1 MAKQWPTDALKS
13 QTLPSPPVSALQSTN
28 ESHYIN
34 NVWQGQR
41 NVFYENASAYGLIRY
56 YNSYSRVR
64 LYKKMWQQAY
74 YPYSTGVERYYY
86 WRGRWIYYSP
96 TASEFRPMNVAD
108 YNSTISYM
116 AKTSSIALDK
126 DPNKPATNSMANSSA
141 VGSTPEG
148 RTAVSTVY
156 SNAMSADALESYTDL
171 LRRQIQGAKDAFVR
185 QQSTY
190 GSADSIQSRIDKG
203 LEPYLISKGFTIA
216 QIKWFLT
223 GGRSNPITGTAAS
236 GIAPSGGNG
245 NSTSS
250 GGGSAT
256 NNPADLL
263 PVPTPV
269 LTAVRVKAPFGY
281 LKPPSNVEDS
291 RPQLL
296 QTFPKSPGFG
306 EIIADNVNMPQ
317 TEVFY
322 FPYIPSNVSYSGLG
336 STWTEIPRTGDLPLV
351 EWSNYNLLKVSFEFL
366 LAQDRTE
373 PGGVR
378 VPDGISVSVEDDIN
392 TLRRMAQRPY
402 PISVYGM
409 DSLMRI
415 VLRRAATTGRA
426 LEFVITDLQVSA
438 MRRTQEAGDSLI
450 TAATVKITLS
460 EIPIEEV
467 NVARFKLPVVPPK
480 RPPKPPRTTNPPVEP
495 LIGISIDATSAAA
508 LAGVVPGVSGN
519 RNDTPVRPPTSP
531 IRVN

>member
-1 MAKQWPTDALKS
+1 MPKQWPTESLNSPLLPGAPAS
-13 QTLPSPPVSALQSTN
+13 QQTYRTLA
-28 ESHYIN
+28 HYVN
-34 NVWQGQR
+34 GTHVGNRTVGYQ
-41 NVFYENASAYGLIRY
+41 EASAYGLIPNY
-56 YNSYSRVR
+56 TKFNRVR
-64 LYKKMWQQAY
+64 LYKKIAQELYGTFQ
-74 YPYSTGVERYYY
+74 TTTERYYY

-96 TASEFRPMNVAD
+96 TSSSNYRVMNVAD

-116 AKTSSIALDK
+116 AKTGSTVGSENR
-126 DPNKPATNSMANSSA
+126 DPNVAATNSMATSPS

-148 RTAVSTVY
+148 RTAVATIY
-156 SNAMSADALESYTDL
+156 HAATSADALESYTDV

-185 QQSTY
+185 AQIQY
-190 GSADSIQSRIDKG
+190 GGADSIQGRVDKG
-203 LEPYLISKGFTIA
+203 LEPYLLSKGFTVA

-236 GIAPSGGNG
+236 GVAPVSNNNNG
-245 NSTSS
+245 RS
-250 GGGSAT
+250 GGGSPA

-263 PVPTPV
+263 PVPTPI
-269 LTAVRVKAPFGY
+269 LTSVKVKAPFGY
-281 LKPPSNVEDS
+281 LKPPSSVEDS

-306 EIIADNVNMPQ
+306 EMIPDNINMPQ

-373 PGGVR
+373 PGGTR
-378 VPDGISVSVEDDIN
+378 VPDGITVSVEDDIN

-438 MRRTQEAGDSLI
+438 MRRTQQAGDSLI
-450 TAATVKITLS
+450 TAATVKMTLS

-467 NVARFKLPVVPPK
+467 NVARFKLPVIPPK
-480 RPPKPPRTTNPPVEP
+480 RPPKPPRTPPPPSDPVV
-495 LIGISIDATSAAA
+495 GISEDAENGPGAPEP
-508 LAGVVPGVSGN
+508 AG
-519 RNDTPVRPPTSP
+519 RNETPVRPPTGAF
-531 IRVN
+531 

>member
-1 MAKQWPTDALKS
+1 MAKQWPTEALKS
-13 QTLPSPPVSALQSTN
+13 TLLPSAPAKNQESTN
-28 ESHYIN
+28 ENHFVNGVY
-34 NVWQGQR
+34 QGQR
-41 NVFYENASAYGLIRY
+41 NVFYQEASAYGLVRN
-56 YNSYSRVR
+56 YNSHNRVR
-64 LYKKMWQQAY
+64 LYKKMTQLN
-74 YPYSTGVERYYY
+74 YSPFTQGVERYYY

-96 TASEFRPMNVAD
+96 TSAEYRVMNVAD

-116 AKTSSIALDK
+116 AKTSTIAPRDDGK
-126 DPNKPATNSMANSSA
+126 AATNSMVTSSA

-148 RTAVSTVY
+148 RTAVSTIY
-156 SNAMSADALESYTDL
+156 FAANSADALESYTDL
-171 LRRQIQGAKDAFVR
+171 LRRQIQGARDTFVR

-203 LEPYLISKGFTIA
+203 LESYLISKGFTVA

-223 GGRSNPITGTAAS
+223 GGRANPITGTASS
-236 GIAPSGGNG
+236 GVAPVGGNG
-245 NSTSS
+245 NNTSS

-256 NNPADLL
+256 QNPADLL

-269 LTAVRVKAPFGY
+269 LTSVKVKAPFGY
-281 LKPPSNVEDS
+281 LKPPTNVEDS

-306 EIIADNVNMPQ
+306 EIIADNTNMPQ

-322 FPYIPSNVSYSGLG
+322 FPYIPNNVSYSGLG

-373 PGGVR
+373 PGGTR
-378 VPDGISVSVEDDIN
+378 VPDGITVSVEDDIN

-402 PISVYGM
+402 PISIYGM

-415 VLRRAATTGRA
+415 VLRRAASTGRA
-426 LEFVITDLQVSA
+426 LEFVITDLQVNA

-450 TAATVKITLS
+450 TAATVKMTLS
-460 EIPIEEV
+460 EMPIEEV
-467 NVARFKLPVVPPK
+467 NIARFKLPVIPPK
-480 RPPKPPRTTNPPVEP
+480 RPPKPPRTPPP
-495 LIGISIDATSAAA
+495 AGDPAAPISENA
-508 LAGVVPGVSGN
+508 LNDPGAPSGN
-519 RNDTPVRPPTSP
+519 RNDTPVRPPQGAF
-531 IRVN
+531 